1 MTLFCSIVYCHSV
14 HFAVTLATPP
24 DHFTLASCHVC
35 LSTHLQFLRMLLWE
49 WNQFS
54 CSAAQWL
61 KKLEIDISPKKLLE
75 YVGMRLMDEA
85 ADWADTYL
93 DASRFLREQE
103 PTIQSAV
110 AFTICFNKGF
120 RQIFGHCLYLLIAL
134 RYFHRHLFNQLHS
147 FSLLR

>member
-1 MTLFCSIVYCHSV
+1 
-14 HFAVTLATPP
+14 
-24 DHFTLASCHVC
+24 
-35 LSTHLQFLRMLLWE
+35 MLLWE
-49 WNQFS
+49 WNHFS

-85 ADWADTYL
+85 ADWADTYF

-110 AFTICFNKGF
+110 AFTN
-120 RQIFGHCLYLLIAL
+120 LLQQRFQADLWAL
-134 RYFHRHLFNQLHS
+134 SLFVDSASL
-147 FSLLR
+147 FSPPFMQPAPFIQPAPLVQPHAYSAFFARDIY